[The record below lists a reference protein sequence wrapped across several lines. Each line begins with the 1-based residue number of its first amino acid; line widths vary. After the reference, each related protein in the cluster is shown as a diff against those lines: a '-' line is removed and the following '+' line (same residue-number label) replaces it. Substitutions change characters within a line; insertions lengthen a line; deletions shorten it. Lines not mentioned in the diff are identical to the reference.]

1 MSMTRS
7 SIVVTGGSGFVG
19 SHLIALLASQGYQ
32 IMVPT
37 RRLPRAR
44 HLLLLPGVTVVEAD
58 IFDRATLASLLGD
71 AQACI
76 NLAGVLHSS
85 RGKRGS
91 AWGPQFER
99 AHHAL
104 PALLAAA
111 CVEHGVPRLL
121 HMSALGA
128 DQNGPSMYSRSK
140 ATSEAA
146 IRQQAG
152 LSWTIFRP
160 SVIFGPGDNF
170 LNQFARL
177 QRHFPVMP
185 LGGAE
190 TRFQPVYVGDV
201 ANAFALA
208 LRLPESIGQVVE
220 LTGPD
225 VFTLRELVRVAG
237 IWSGHPRPVIGLP
250 NWLARIQALTLEFM
264 PGGPLMSRDNLDSM
278 KRDNVG
284 SGAVRPAWLPAPTAI
299 DGIAPYY
306 LSGASRAASYERYRA
321 SARS

>member
-1 MSMTRS
+1 MTRTR
-7 SIVVTGGSGFVG
+7 IVVTGGSGFVG
-19 SHLIALLASQGYQ
+19 SHLIALLASQGFQ
-32 IMVPT
+32 VLVPT

-44 HLLLLPGVTVVEAD
+44 HLLLLPGVTVIEAD
-58 IFDRATLASLLGD
+58 IFDRDALASILGD
-71 AQACI
+71 AHVLI
-76 NLAGVLHSS
+76 NLTGVLHSS
-85 RGKRGS
+85 PGKRGS

-99 AHHAL
+99 AHHTL

-111 CVEHGVPRLL
+111 CVEHGVSRLL

-128 DQNGPSMYSRSK
+128 DEKGPSMYLRSK
-140 ATSEAA
+140 AAGEAA

-160 SVIFGPGDNF
+160 SVIFGPDDNF

-177 QRHFPVMP
+177 QKHFPVMP

-190 TRFQPVYVGDV
+190 ARFQPVYVGDV
-201 ANAFALA
+201 VNAFALA
-208 LRLPESIGQVVE
+208 LGLPQTIAQVVE
-220 LTGPD
+220 LVGPE
-225 VFTLRELVRVAG
+225 VFSLRELVRLAG

-250 NWLARIQALTLEFM
+250 NWLARLQALMLEIL

-278 KRDNVG
+278 KVDNVG
-284 SGAVRPAWLPAPTAI
+284 SRGQRPDWLPAPTAM

-306 LSGASRAASYERYRA
+306 LSGAGRAASYERYRA
-321 SARS
+321 SSRL